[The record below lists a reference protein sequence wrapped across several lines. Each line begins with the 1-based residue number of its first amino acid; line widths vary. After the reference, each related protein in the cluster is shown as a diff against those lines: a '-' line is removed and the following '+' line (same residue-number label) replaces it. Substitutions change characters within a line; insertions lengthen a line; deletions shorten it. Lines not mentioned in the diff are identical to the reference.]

1 MCKSI
6 FIAIPKT
13 PKAVDCDKHR
23 IISLMSQM
31 TKVLLRILLNR
42 ARNKIKDKV
51 SEVQYG
57 FRPGKGTRNAMFIV
71 RMMAERAIEMQKDLY
86 LCFVDYEKAFDKV
99 HHLEMIKLLE
109 EISLDSKDIRIMTNL
124 YWKNKAALRVG
135 NELTDWMEIKRGVRQ
150 GCVWSPDLFA
160 LYGEKIMENIED
172 DEGVIIGGRNINNI
186 RYADDTVLIADSEEK
201 LQRLLSKLSLASKE
215 KGLSINLKKTKVL
228 VASRNENPPVCN
240 LTLENDGTIVN
251 IKQVQEFEYLRSF
264 ITADVRSDRE
274 IKKRIGLAKTSFNNM
289 KTFLANRKLDL
300 GIRKQV
306 MKTYIWSKM
315 LYGCESWT
323 LSKEMERRLEAA
335 EMWMYRRMLRTSWK
349 DFKTNEEILRIAK
362 TRREIL
368 REIKSRQMSFLGH
381 IMRHGDMEKLVL
393 TGKIHGV
400 RGRGRPRKTFMDNFE
415 ELGEPANQIL
425 HQTSDRSSWRKLK
438 NDIVKQRVKKPRL
451 HK

>member
-1 MCKSI
+1 M
-6 FIAIPKT
+6 
-13 PKAVDCDKHR
+13 
-23 IISLMSQM
+23 
-31 TKVLLRILLNR
+31 
-42 ARNKIKDKV
+42 
-51 SEVQYG
+51 
-57 FRPGKGTRNAMFIV
+57 
-71 RMMAERAIEMQKDLY
+71 
-86 LCFVDYEKAFDKV
+86 
-99 HHLEMIKLLE
+99 
-109 EISLDSKDIRIMTNL
+109 
-124 YWKNKAALRVG
+124 
-135 NELTDWMEIKRGVRQ
+135 
-150 GCVWSPDLFA
+150 
-160 LYGEKIMENIED
+160 
-172 DEGVIIGGRNINNI
+172 
-186 RYADDTVLIADSEEK
+186 
-201 LQRLLSKLSLASKE
+201 
-215 KGLSINLKKTKVL
+215 
-228 VASRNENPPVCN
+228 
-240 LTLENDGTIVN
+240 
-251 IKQVQEFEYLRSF
+251 
-264 ITADVRSDRE
+264 
-274 IKKRIGLAKTSFNNM
+274 GLAKTSFNNM